1 MADDRMMPADWDAI
15 GGVVNDT
22 LLGLSKSDLGPRD
35 GMLGLVRSMAIIAAL
50 PREVWPGAGSVE
62 DRLESNLVLLRE
74 FFASHDV
81 VPLAREVSAVP
92 TPEANIVA
100 ATRVVWP
107 LVARA
112 MGRYTPTHVVFG
124 VGIVMVEASI
134 LLHEDPPCT
143 AAWLLAELRRQFDRV
158 SEPSFEWPPGSIPF
172 FRRGNA

>member
-1 MADDRMMPADWDAI
+1 MADDRMTSADWDAI

-22 LLGLSKSDLGPRD
+22 LLGLSKSDLGPMD

-134 LLHEDPPCT
+134 VQGDPPRM
-143 AAWLLAELRRQFDRV
+143 ASWLLAELRRQFDRV

-172 FRRGNA
+172 FRRGDA